1 MSYLSSILFAI
12 VLIIGFGYFFLNVKK
27 IIRNINLGID
37 VDRKDNSG
45 ARWKNMAMIAL
56 GQSKMVKRPIAGAL
70 HIIVYVGFII
80 INIELLE
87 IIIDGLF
94 GTHRIFAP
102 YLGVVYD
109 VLIGSFEILAFLV
122 LVAVIVFWIRRN
134 VIKLKRLFN
143 KDLEGFPKSDANY
156 ILYFEMVLMSLFLLM
171 NASDLHLQNV
181 PNGFSHF
188 INAGYFPISQFIAPI
203 FNGMSN
209 ELVML
214 LNEGF
219 WWLHIVGILIFMNYL
234 YFSKHLHIL
243 LAFPNTYFANLKP
256 LGQFD
261 NLASVTA
268 EVKLMM
274 DPNADPFAAAPV
286 SDVAVPSK
294 FGANDVQDLNWVQL
308 LNAYTCT
315 ECGRC
320 TSVCPANIT
329 GKKLSPR
336 KIMMDTRDRLEEVGK
351 NIDANK
357 GVFVP
362 DNKSLLNDYI
372 TPEELWACTSCNA
385 CVEECP
391 VNINPLSIIMD
402 MRRYLVMEQSAAPM
416 PLNAMMTNIENN
428 GAPWQYSQQ
437 DRLNWKDEN

>member
-1 MSYLSSILFAI
+1 MSYLDNVLFAI
-12 VLIIGFGYFFLNVKK
+12 LLVIGFGYFYMSVKK
-27 IIRNINLGID
+27 IIRNINLGTD
-37 VDRKDNSG
+37 VNRSDNPK
-45 ARWKNMAMIAL
+45 ARWTNMAMIAL
-56 GQSKMVKRPIAGAL
+56 GQSKMVKRPVAGIL
-70 HIIVYVGFII
+70 HIIVYVGFVV

-94 GTHRIFAP
+94 GTHRVFAF
-102 YLGVVYD
+102 LGTTYD
-109 VLIGSFEILAFLV
+109 VLIASFEILALLV
-122 LVAVIVFWIRRN
+122 LVAVVAFWSRRN
-134 VIKLKRLFN
+134 AIKLKRFISS
-143 KDLEGFPKSDANY
+143 DLKGWPKSDANY
-156 ILYFEMVLMSLFLLM
+156 ILYFEVVLMTLFLLM

-181 PNGFSHF
+181 PGGFSHF
-188 INAGYFPISQFIAPI
+188 IKAGSFPVSQFIEPI

-214 LNEGF
+214 LSEVF

-243 LAFPNTYFANLKP
+243 LAFPNTYFANLNP
-256 LGQFD
+256 QGQFD
-261 NLASVTA
+261 NLESVTK

-286 SDVAVPSK
+286 DENAVPSK
-294 FGANDVQDLNWVQL
+294 FGASDVQDLNWVQL

-320 TSVCPANIT
+320 TSSCPANIT

-357 GVFVP
+357 GIFIP
-362 DNKSLLNDYI
+362 DNKTLLNDYI
-372 TPEELWACTSCNA
+372 TAEELWACTSCNA

-391 VNINPLSIIMD
+391 VNISPLSIIMD

-428 GAPWQYSQQ
+428 GAPWQYNQQ
-437 DRLNWKDEN
+437 DRLNWKNE

>member
-1 MSYLSSILFAI
+1 MSYLDNILFAI
-12 VLIIGFGYFFLNVKK
+12 LLVIGFGYFFNSVKK
-27 IIRNINLGID
+27 IRRNINLGTA
-37 VDRKDNSG
+37 VNRSDNPK
-45 ARWKNMAMIAL
+45 ARWTNMAMIAL
-56 GQSKMVKRPIAGAL
+56 GQSKMVKRPIAGIL
-70 HIIVYVGFII
+70 HIIVYVGFVV

-94 GTHRIFAP
+94 GTHRVFAF
-102 YLGVVYD
+102 LGTTYD
-109 VLIGSFEILAFLV
+109 VLIASFEILAFLV
-122 LVAVIVFWIRRN
+122 LVAVFAFWSRRN
-134 VIKLKRLFN
+134 AIKLKRFVSS
-143 KDLEGFPKSDANY
+143 DLKGWPKSDANY
-156 ILYFEMVLMSLFLLM
+156 ILYFEVVLMTLFLLM

-181 PNGFSHF
+181 PGGFSHF
-188 INAGYFPISQFIAPI
+188 IKAGSFPISQFIEPI

-209 ELVML
+209 EFVML
-214 LNEGF
+214 LSEIF
-219 WWLHIVGILIFMNYL
+219 WWLHILGILIFMNYL

-243 LAFPNTYFANLKP
+243 LAFPNTYFANLNP
-256 LGQFD
+256 QGQFD
-261 NLASVTA
+261 NLESVTK

-286 SDVAVPSK
+286 DENAVPSK
-294 FGANDVQDLNWVQL
+294 FGASDIQDLNWVQL

-320 TSVCPANIT
+320 TSSCPANIT

-336 KIMMDTRDRLEEVGK
+336 KIMMDTRDRMEEVGR

-357 GVFVP
+357 GIFIP
-362 DNKSLLNDYI
+362 DNKTLLNDYI

-391 VNINPLSIIMD
+391 VNISPLSIIMD

-428 GAPWQYSQQ
+428 GAPWQYNQQ
-437 DRLNWKDEN
+437 DRLNWKNE